1 VAVSRIAPGAALM
14 TEVAADAAF
23 APVSADVY
31 RLEAPLTFATVAA
44 LRNPGLAL
52 IASAKTELTID
63 LEAVPQVD
71 SAGLALLIDWLGTAR
86 ARSCQLRYDKPGE
99 TLLALARLSEVE
111 PLLSGCWRRRGRRL
125 GEA

>member
-1 VAVSRIAPGAALM
+1 MAKSHITPGVTPM
-14 TEVAADAAF
+14 SEVAAQAAF
-23 APVSADVY
+23 AAVSANAF

-52 IASAKTELTID
+52 IASAKSELTID
-63 LEAVPQVD
+63 LEAVPHVD
-71 SAGLALLIDWLGTAR
+71 SAGLALLIDWLSTAR

-99 TLLALARLSEVE
+99 TLLSLARLSEVE
-111 PLLSGCWRRRGRRL
+111 PLLSGCWRRRGRRS

>member
-1 VAVSRIAPGAALM
+1 VAESRIAPDAALM
-14 TEVAADAAF
+14 TEAAAQAAF
-23 APVSADVY
+23 AAVSADAY

-44 LRNPGLAL
+44 LRSPGLQL
-52 IASAKTELTID
+52 IAAAKTELTID

-99 TLLALARLSEVE
+99 TLLSLARLSEVE
-111 PLLSGCWRRRGRRL
+111 PLLSGCWRRRGRRS

>member
-1 VAVSRIAPGAALM
+1 MAESRIAPGAPLM
-14 TEVAADAAF
+14 TEVAAHAAF
-23 APVSADVY
+23 APVSEDVY

-44 LRNPGLAL
+44 LRSPGLAL
-52 IASAKTELTID
+52 IASVKTELTID

-99 TLLALARLSEVE
+99 TLLSLARLSEVE
-111 PLLSGCWRRRGRRL
+111 PLLSGCWRRRGRRS
-125 GEA
+125 GDA